1 MQRQFS
7 VDDFTNLGNFWKLG
21 ASMAGFPRTDSEA
34 AFQDFLKRIPSTS
47 NLAAQAQGL
56 DQAQQ
61 LHLQQQVQQFQQA
74 QQAGLHA
81 AGSALTGGALGEVG
95 GLNVGGIPRVPSLD
109 LLRQLV
115 QVNQTLSPQSHK
127 GATSLPEVGI
137 RPTEPELAPIV
148 SSSAATLP
156 LLTSVPLSSGLPQ
169 TSSNVNPVAAA
180 LQLGNFH
187 GMPQQMRSAG
197 NTSDCPTSDKET
209 NGKAELRRARRMLS
223 NRESA
228 RRSRRRKQEH
238 LSTLEEEIS
247 KLNDDKRALMDQ
259 IEDLEKQLKKRDE
272 ENARLRK
279 DNEQLREECGHKQDS
294 SRKVHRSSSLQRMAS
309 ADHTPKKACHS
320 RANRQDGVLK
330 AEVEAA
336 GA

>member
-7 VDDFTNLGNFWKLG
+7 VDDFNNLSGFWKLG

-81 AGSALTGGALGEVG
+81 AGSSLTGGALGEVG

-115 QVNQTLSPQSHK
+115 QVNQTMSPQGHK
-127 GATSLPEVGI
+127 GPTSVPGMDIHQRARHFGTLFFHIFFVKPSRACAEAGI
-137 RPTEPELAPIV
+137 RSTEPELAPAV
-148 SSSAATLP
+148 SSVAATMP
-156 LLTSVPLSSGLPQ
+156 LLSTVPLSSGLPQ

-187 GMPQQMRSAG
+187 GIHPQPMRSSG
-197 NTSDCPTSDKET
+197 NTSDCGPSDKET
-209 NGKAELRRARRMLS
+209 NGKAELRRARRYFLPWCHPGLLCS
-223 NRESA
+223 LHGSDDLLKHA
-228 RRSRRRKQEH
+228 DSEH
-238 LSTLEEEIS
+238 
-247 KLNDDKRALMDQ
+247 
-259 IEDLEKQLKKRDE
+259 
-272 ENARLRK
+272 
-279 DNEQLREECGHKQDS
+279 
-294 SRKVHRSSSLQRMAS
+294 
-309 ADHTPKKACHS
+309 
-320 RANRQDGVLK
+320 
-330 AEVEAA
+330 
-336 GA
+336 

>member
-7 VDDFTNLGNFWKLG
+7 VDDFNNLSGFWKLG

-81 AGSALTGGALGEVG
+81 AGSGGALGEVG

-115 QVNQTLSPQSHK
+115 QVNQTLSPQGHK
-127 GATSLPEVGI
+127 GPTSMPEVGI
-137 RPTEPELAPIV
+137 RSTEPELAPAV
-148 SSSAATLP
+148 SSVAATMP
-156 LLTSVPLSSGLPQ
+156 LLSSVPLSSGLPQ

-187 GMPQQMRSAG
+187 GIHPQQVRSSG
-197 NTSDCPTSDKET
+197 NTSDCGPSDKET

-238 LSTLEEEIS
+238 LSTL
-247 KLNDDKRALMDQ
+247 
-259 IEDLEKQLKKRDE
+259 
-272 ENARLRK
+272 
-279 DNEQLREECGHKQDS
+279 
-294 SRKVHRSSSLQRMAS
+294 
-309 ADHTPKKACHS
+309 
-320 RANRQDGVLK
+320 
-330 AEVEAA
+330 
-336 GA
+336 